1 MKQRIERWTFKPVQT
16 QKPLEFGGL
25 THPFCA
31 ETTKATTAWS
41 GPGITKNV
49 EEMARHT
56 ANHAVDSGDI
66 YIYIQNICLSNPF
79 CGWNWFL
86 KPWGRGECNANI

>member
-1 MKQRIERWTFKPVQT
+1 MKQRIERWTFKPVKT

-25 THPFCA
+25 THPLCA

-66 YIYIQNICLSNPF
+66 YIYSEYMSIVPVLWLELVSEAM
-79 CGWNWFL
+79 GT
-86 KPWGRGECNANI
+86 RGMQC